1 MFRALVLTVV
11 LGLAFAFAQ
20 GDDNRII
27 SLSGDVTE
35 IIFALGEQDQ
45 LVAVDATSNFPA
57 AAGDLDNV
65 GFAGRL
71 SAEALIAFQPTLV
84 IATSA
89 AQPATVFDQLRAAGV
104 EVVFVAEDL
113 SITTP
118 VENIRTVAAL
128 LGAEERGEAL
138 ASELQAKLDEAVAL
152 GQTLATQPRVMFM
165 YLGSTTMQFAGGDE
179 TASNVMIEA
188 AGGIDAGK
196 EVGFV
201 GNVPFTTEAL
211 VAAAPD
217 VLIVTDRGINVMG
230 SVEGVLAIPGVSE
243 TPAGQNGNVIVFE
256 DLYFLGLGPRT
267 GDALLELVNR
277 LLELQ

>member
-1 MFRALVLTVV
+1 MVRTLLLTVA
-11 LGLAFAFAQ
+11 LGLAFASAQ
-20 GDDNRII
+20 GNDNRII

-45 LVAVDATSNFPA
+45 LVAVDATSNYPA
-57 AAGDLDNV
+57 AANELDNV

-128 LGAEERGEAL
+128 LGAAEQGEAL
-138 ASELQAKLDEAVAL
+138 ASEVQGKIDEAVAR
-152 GQTLATQPRVMFM
+152 GQSLASQPRVLFM
-165 YLGSTTMQFAGGDE
+165 YLGSATMQFAAGAD
-179 TASNVMIEA
+179 TSSNVMIEA
-188 AGGIDAGK
+188 AGAIDAGK

-201 GNVPFTTEAL
+201 GNTPFTTEAL
-211 VAAAPD
+211 ITSAPD
-217 VLIVTDRGINVMG
+217 VLVVTDRGINVMG

-243 TPAGQNGNVIVFE
+243 TPAGQSGNVIVFE

-267 GDALLELVNR
+267 GDALLDLVDR
-277 LLELQ
+277 LIALQ